1 MGLIFGVWLFNG
13 VGVLIFWKS
22 KVEELLILI
31 VGNFRWVTFLDWPND
46 QNWEERWGGYKCEV
60 LIFG

>member
-1 MGLIFGVWLFNG
+1 VWLFND